1 MRDFDHIGNKRKKE
15 HGLLVLITKT
25 INNFCKNT
33 NTEKIDFVHK
43 LGISSEGYLTNKLK
57 RSREDTDITVTEL
70 IHIMEITNNYQPLK
84 YINEMFGFVMMS
96 SEPDEHISAE
106 LLNQITDEAQ
116 IESNEFFAVTK
127 RSNSDKKITREE
139 KENMIREGMEALE
152 KIKEQLEIIR
162 KIKPI
167 DEEDEED

>member
-1 MRDFDHIGNKRKKE
+1 MNQYEHIGNKRKKE

-33 NTEKIDFVHK
+33 NTEKIDFVQK
-43 LGISSEGYLTNKLK
+43 IGISSEGYLANKLK

-84 YINEMFGFVMMS
+84 YINEMFGFVMMN
-96 SEPDEHISAE
+96 SEPDEHISPE

-116 IESNEFFAVTK
+116 IESNEFFATTK
-127 RSNSDKKITREE
+127 KANSDKQITIEE
-139 KENMIREGMEALE
+139 KENMIKDGMEALE
-152 KIKEQLEIIR
+152 KIKTQLEAIR
-162 KIKPI
+162 KIKPV
-167 DEEDEED
+167 DMEDEDE